1 MADIIMCNDKE
12 CDRKDKCYR
21 YTAKPNEY
29 RQSYFNISPKQKGL
43 DGEYCTYFWD
53 TTKGTK

>member
-1 MADIIMCNDKE
+1 MADITMCNDKE
-12 CDRKDKCYR
+12 CDRKDICYR

-29 RQSYFNISPKQKGL
+29 RQSYFGESPKQEGL

-53 TTKGTK
+53 TIKGK